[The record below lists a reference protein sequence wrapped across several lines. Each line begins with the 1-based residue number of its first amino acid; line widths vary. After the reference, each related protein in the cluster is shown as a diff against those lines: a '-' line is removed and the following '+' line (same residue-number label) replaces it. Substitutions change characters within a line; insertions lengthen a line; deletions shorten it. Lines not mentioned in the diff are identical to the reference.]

1 MQRAE
6 KDEFR
11 TKGFQHIKAL
21 GIIEGKGFVVRDSKT
36 HLRLLFC
43 IFPCRKKH
51 LLRQGQWRGFCCN
64 SSERRKIDRMRC
76 CFPHLLYDITLF
88 VLLGR
93 QKPQVTLRHLQ
104 RVVAA
109 HRP

>member
-11 TKGFQHIKAL
+11 AKGFQHIKAL
-21 GIIEGKGFVVRDSKT
+21 GIIKGKGLIVRYGKA
-36 HLRLLFC
+36 HLGRLSLC
-43 IFPCRKKH
+43 TFPCRKKH

-64 SSERRKIDRMRC
+64 SSERRKINRMRRR
-76 CFPHLLYDITLF
+76 FPHLLYDIALF

-93 QKPQVTLRHLQ
+93 QK
-104 RVVAA
+104 A
-109 HRP
+109 

>member
-11 TKGFQHIKAL
+11 AKGFQHIKAL
-21 GIIEGKGFVVRDSKT
+21 GIIKGKSLIVRDGKA
-36 HLRLLFC
+36 HLGRLSLC
-43 IFPCRKKH
+43 IFPCRKEQ

-64 SSERRKIDRMRC
+64 LSERRKIDRMRRRLA
-76 CFPHLLYDITLF
+76 HLLYNIALF

-93 QKPQVTLRHLQ
+93 QK
-104 RVVAA
+104 A
-109 HRP
+109 